1 MSEIQYK
8 TNDCG
13 LDADVFIQLAN
24 EVWPSSYNVEY
35 TQDALKKTINTTAW
49 DGGRLV
55 GCVRVLTDGYFHGT
69 VSVTL
74 VSPEYQHRGIGR
86 RLMELAY
93 ETSPTFLLLGASPD
107 SAGFYEKLGYEKMEH
122 GFFKKKLRKQ

>member
-8 TNDCG
+8 TNDSG
-13 LDADVFIQLAN
+13 LDAGVFIGLAN
-24 EVWPSSYNVEY
+24 EVWPGSYNLEY
-35 TQDALKKTINTTAW
+35 TKDALEKTINTTAW
-49 DGGRLV
+49 DGDKLV

-74 VSPEYQHRGIGR
+74 VSPEYQHQGIGR

-93 ETSPTFLLLGASPD
+93 ETSPTFLILGAAPD
-107 SAGFYEKLGYEKMEH
+107 SAVFYEKLGYEKMEY
-122 GFFKKKLRKQ
+122 GFIKKKPRKQ